1 MKIKGHSLS
10 YHSMMLPGI
19 LLLIIF
25 SVIPMAGIYMAFLR
39 YSPFAPWWGL
49 GSTFVG
55 WDNFEFIFL
64 RHPAAVQVMVNTVI
78 IAVMKI
84 IAMLVVPVT
93 FAVLLNECINIK
105 IKRSIQTIVYLPH
118 FLSWVIAG
126 AMFTQ
131 ILAPTGM
138 VNSFLMNIGIT
149 AEPIGFL
156 TNDTWFRSIVVGTDI
171 WKSFGFSAVIYIA
184 AITSID
190 PTLFEAAEI
199 DGANRWQKIMH
210 ITIPCILPTIILMS
224 TLALGGILNAGFDQI
239 YNLYNPMVYNT
250 GDIIDTFVFRVGIE
264 QAQYHVATAV
274 GLVKSFVSM
283 ILIIISWWL
292 ARKFAGYT
300 IF

>member
-1 MKIKGHSLS
+1 
-10 YHSMMLPGI
+10 MLPGVI
-19 LLLIIF
+19 LLFIF
-25 SVIPMAGIYMAFLR
+25 SVVPMVGIYMAFLR
-39 YSPFAPWWGL
+39 YSPFAPFWGL

-55 WDNFEFIFL
+55 WDNFEFIFM
-64 RHPAAVQVMVNTVI
+64 RHPAAVQVMINTVV

-93 FAVLLNECINIK
+93 FAVLLNECLSVR
-105 IKRSIQTIVYLPH
+105 IKRSVQTIVYLPH

-131 ILAPTGM
+131 ILSPTGM
-138 VNSFLMNIGIT
+138 VNSLLMNIGISS
-149 AEPIGFL
+149 EPIGFL
-156 TNDTWFRSIVVGTDI
+156 TSDTWFRPVVILTDI

-199 DGANRWQKIMH
+199 DGANRWQKIKH

-274 GLVKSFVSM
+274 GLVKSVVSM
-283 ILIIISWWL
+283 ILIIISWAL
-292 ARKFAGYT
+292 ASKFAGYR

>member
-1 MKIKGHSLS
+1 MKIKGHNLS

-19 LLLIIF
+19 ILLFIF
-25 SVIPMAGIYMAFLR
+25 SVIPMVGIYMAFLR

-55 WDNFEFIFL
+55 WDNFEYIFF
-64 RHPAAVQVMVNTVI
+64 RHPAATQIMINTVV

-84 IAMLVVPVT
+84 VAMLVVPVT
-93 FAVLLNECINIK
+93 FAVLLNECLSVK
-105 IKRSIQTIVYLPH
+105 FKRSVQTIVYLPH

-131 ILAPTGM
+131 ILSPTGM
-138 VNSFLMNIGIT
+138 VNTFLMNLGIT
-149 AEPIGFL
+149 NEPIGFL
-156 TNDTWFRSIVVGTDI
+156 MSDVWFRPVVVFTDI

-199 DGANRWQKIMH
+199 DGANRWQKIKH

-283 ILIIISWWL
+283 ILIIISWGL
-292 ARKFAGYT
+292 ASKFAGYR

>member
-1 MKIKGHSLS
+1 MRIKKHNLS

-19 LLLIIF
+19 ILLVIF
-25 SVIPMAGIYMAFLR
+25 SVVPMAGIYMAFLR
-39 YSPFAPWWGL
+39 YSPFAPFWGL

-55 WDNFEFIFL
+55 WDNFEFIFM
-64 RHPAAVQVMVNTVI
+64 RHPAAVQVMINTVI

-93 FAVLLNECINIK
+93 FAVLLNECLNIK

-118 FLSWVIAG
+118 FLSWVVAG

-131 ILAPTGM
+131 LLSPFGMINTFMMNTGII
-138 VNSFLMNIGIT
+138 N
-149 AEPIGFL
+149 EPIGFL
-156 TNDTWFRSIVVGTDI
+156 TTDTWFRSVVVTTDI

-190 PTLFEAAEI
+190 LSLFEAAEI
-199 DGANRWQKIMH
+199 DGANRWQKIKH
-210 ITIPCILPTIILMS
+210 ITIPSILPTIILMS
-224 TLALGGILNAGFDQI
+224 TLALGNILNAGFDQI
-239 YNLYNPMVYNT
+239 FNLYNPMVYAT

-264 QAQYHVATAV
+264 QAQYHIATAV
-274 GLVKSFVSM
+274 GLVKSAVSM
-283 ILIIISWWL
+283 VLIIISWAL
-292 ARKFAGYT
+292 ASKFAGYR

>member
-1 MKIKGHSLS
+1 MRIKGHNLS
-10 YHSMMLPGI
+10 YHSMLLPGI
-19 LLLIIF
+19 ILLIIF
-25 SVIPMAGIYMAFLR
+25 SVVPMIGIYMAFLR

-55 WDNFEFIFL
+55 WDNFEFIFTK
-64 RHPAAVQVMVNTVI
+64 HPAAVQVMINTVI

-93 FAVLLNECINIK
+93 FAVLLNECLSVK
-105 IKRSIQTIVYLPH
+105 FKRSVQTIVYLPH

-138 VNSFLMNIGIT
+138 INTFLMNIGIVN
-149 AEPIGFL
+149 EPIGFL
-156 TNDTWFRSIVVGTDI
+156 TSDSWFRSIVVTTDI

-199 DGANRWQKIMH
+199 DGANRWQKIKH

-239 YNLYNPMVYNT
+239 YNLYNPMVYST

-283 ILIIISWWL
+283 ILIILSWWL
-292 ARKFAGYT
+292 ASKFAGYR